1 MNYLDDLKN
10 IKKKLLNKQ
19 GIKDK
24 NLEHNLEYKNNE
36 VYNVLEKEKK
46 LIEEF
51 KYFLLYESKNNQS

>member
-10 IKKKLLNKQ
+10 IKKELLNKQ

-24 NLEHNLEYKNNE
+24 NLEHKNNE